1 MLLKNTSKANFEV
14 SQKNLVGYEIIKANI
29 QNI

>member
-14 SQKNLVGYEIIKANI
+14 SQKKSRILRDCKANI